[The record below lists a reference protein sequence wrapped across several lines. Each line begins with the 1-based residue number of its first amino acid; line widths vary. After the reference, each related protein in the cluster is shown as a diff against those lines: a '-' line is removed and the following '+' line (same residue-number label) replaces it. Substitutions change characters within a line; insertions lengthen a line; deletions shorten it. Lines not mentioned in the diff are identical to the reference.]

1 MGFMQSSLLTT
12 VLLPIALAVVMLGM
26 GLGLK
31 PEDFGRILRDPK
43 AVTVGTLCQ
52 VVALPLIALLIVSVL
67 PMSPVIAV
75 GLILLALCPGGPSSN
90 LITYLA
96 RGDVALSV
104 TLTAV
109 SSLITVFTIPVLAN
123 LALRWFLGAQT
134 AVNLPVGGT
143 MLSIALITLVPT
155 AAGMAMRQRLPR
167 AAAALEKQ
175 VSRLAVALLALIILA
190 LLIREAANVPGFVLR
205 AGLAVIALNSLGML
219 AGCLSGFLLGLPV
232 EQRTCLAVEVGMQN
246 GTLALAITAGLLANP
261 EMAVP
266 AALYSL
272 WMYVTGVTLIALGR
286 HRADRHQESG

>member
-1 MGFMQSSLLTT
+1 MQSSLLTT
-12 VLLPIALAVVMLGM
+12 VLLPIALAVVTLGM
-26 GLGLK
+26 GLGLV

-52 VVALPLIALLIVSVL
+52 VVALPLIALLIVRVM
-67 PMSPVIAV
+67 PMPPVIAV
-75 GLILLALCPGGPSSN
+75 GLIVLALCPGGPSSN

-123 LALRWFLGAQT
+123 LAVGWFLGGDA
-134 AVNLPVGGT
+134 AISLPVGGT
-143 MLSIALITLVPT
+143 MLRIALITLVPT
-155 AAGMAMRQRLPR
+155 AAGMAMRQGLPR

-205 AGLAVIALNSLGML
+205 AGLAVIALNGLGML

-272 WMYVTGVTLIALGR
+272 WMYGTGIAIILVRRNAPASLGS
-286 HRADRHQESG
+286 D

>member
-1 MGFMQSSLLTT
+1 MQSSLLTT
-12 VLLPIALAVVMLGM
+12 VLLPIALAVVTLGM
-26 GLGLK
+26 GLGLV

-52 VVALPLIALLIVSVL
+52 VVALPLIALLIVRVM
-67 PMSPVIAV
+67 PMPPVIAV
-75 GLILLALCPGGPSSN
+75 GLIVLALCPGGPSSN

-123 LALRWFLGAQT
+123 LAVGWFLGGDA
-134 AVNLPVGGT
+134 AISLPVGGT
-143 MLSIALITLVPT
+143 MLRIALITLVPT
-155 AAGMAMRQRLPR
+155 AAGMAMRQGLPR

-219 AGCLSGFLLGLPV
+219 AGCFSGFLLRLPV

-272 WMYVTGVTLIALGR
+272 WMYVTGIAVILAR
-286 HRADRHQESG
+286 RRAPAF

>member
-1 MGFMQSSLLTT
+1 MQSSLLTT

-26 GLGLK
+26 GLGLV
-31 PEDFGRILRDPK
+31 PGDFGRIFRDPK

-52 VVALPLIALLIVSVL
+52 VVALPLIALLIVSVM
-67 PMSPVIAV
+67 PMPPVIAV
-75 GLILLALCPGGPSSN
+75 GLIVLALCPGGPSSN

-109 SSLITVFTIPVLAN
+109 SSLITIFTIPFLAN
-123 LALRWFLGAQT
+123 LALGWFLDADT
-134 AVNLPVGGT
+134 AVNLPVAGT

-167 AAAALEKQ
+167 TAAALEKQ
-175 VSRLAVALLALIILA
+175 VSRLAVALLGLIILA

-205 AGLAVIALNSLGML
+205 AGLAVIALNGLGML
-219 AGCLSGFLLGLPV
+219 AGCLSGALLGLPA

-272 WMYVTGVTLIALGR
+272 WMYVTGIAIILAR
-286 HRADRHQESG
+286 RRVPAF